1 MWKQGFMKKWFRS
14 GYSTN
19 KLGSFLSREDPKS
32 TKFPILEGHPIAQEH
47 AEGAVESHKTL
58 KEKTRV
64 LMKEFKIYR
73 WNPDQP
79 NKPYLQ
85 SYFLDLTTCGPM
97 VLDALQ
103 TIKSEEDSS
112 LTYRRSCRE
121 GICGSCAMNIDGTNT
136 VACLRPID
144 ADTTKPTTITP
155 LPHMF
160 VIKDLVV
167 DLTNFYQQYRS
178 IEPRLKTRKVP
189 ENGREF
195 KQSPAD
201 RKKLDGLYECILC
214 ACCSTSCPSYWWNPE
229 EFLGPAAL
237 LQAYRWIADSRDD
250 YTEER
255 LQALTEDET
264 KLYRCRTIKN
274 CTATCP
280 KSLNPA
286 SAISKM
292 KTMHLFSQP
301 VDKVETIKY

>member
-1 MWKQGFMKKWFRS
+1 MSKSWIRH
-14 GYSTN
+14 GYN
-19 KLGSFLSREDPKS
+19 KVASAVGKADPK
-32 TKFPILEGHPIAQEH
+32 KQQDFPILKGHPAAQVQ
-47 AEGAVESHKTL
+47 A
-58 KEKTRV
+58 KEALETHETVRSRNKV
-64 LMKEFKIYR
+64 LKEFKIYR
-73 WNPDQP
+73 WIPDHP
-79 NKPYLQ
+79 DNKPYLK
-85 SYFLDLTTCGPM
+85 SYFVNLNNCGPM

-103 TIKSEEDSS
+103 KIKAEDDSTLS
-112 LTYRRSCRE
+112 YRRSCRE

-144 ADTTKPTTITP
+144 ADTSTATTITP

-167 DLTNFYQQYRS
+167 DLTNFYQQYKL
-178 IEPRLKTRKVP
+178 IEPWLKTKKPP
-189 ENGREF
+189 EDGQEY

-237 LQAYRWIADSRDD
+237 LHSYRWISDSRDQF
-250 YTEER
+250 TEER
-255 LQALTEDET
+255 LQALTEDQ
-264 KLYRCRTIKN
+264 KRLYRCNIIKN

-286 SAISKM
+286 DAIQKM
-292 KTMHLFSQP
+292 KTKHLFSQP
-301 VDKVETIKY
+301 VEVVGSM